1 MKKKVV
7 SLLAASAFLLSSAP
21 GASAEVVESGNHAR
35 AAKSAPCNDPISDTY
50 DVSKMATIMDE
61 DKMLWNFVHM
71 DQFLPHSIIQKGSKV
86 HPFKR
91 GKIVDLSTLTY
102 KFNGE
107 TRKFA
112 DLMNRSRT
120 NGLLVIKDGKIVN
133 EQYFNGNDA
142 CTRFTS
148 WSIAKSYVSTL
159 VGIAVD
165 EGKIKS
171 MDDIITDY
179 VPELKGS
186 GYEEAT
192 IRDVLQM
199 SSGINWDEDY
209 SNPNSDIWRMMQDV
223 VFNNM
228 PLKDFIKDL
237 KGGQPHTFNYKSADA
252 QVLAFLV
259 ENVNRKP
266 LHEVLSEKLWKPL
279 GMTSDAYLNQD
290 LHHNDVGLS
299 FINAPLRD
307 LAKLGQLF
315 LQDGKW
321 GGKQIV
327 SAKWV
332 EEATTPVDAD
342 LQPNVAHPHFGYQYQ
357 WWVPEGAQFGHE
369 FSAMGVYGQY
379 VYVDKDAGV
388 VIAKV
393 SADPENSDNVYNDYE
408 EITAFRE
415 IVKAV
420 SNKH

>member
-7 SLLAASAFLLSSAP
+7 SLLVASALLLSSALI
-21 GASAEVVESGNHAR
+21 ASAEAVEPENSAL
-35 AAKSAPCNDPISDTY
+35 AAKPAQCNDPISDTY
-50 DVSKMATIMDE
+50 DVSKIATLLDE
-61 DKMLWNFVHM
+61 DKMPWNFVHM

-91 GKIVDLSTLTY
+91 GEIVNLSTLTY
-102 KFNGE
+102 TFKGE
-107 TRKFA
+107 TRKFT
-112 DLMNRSRT
+112 DLMKRSRT

-148 WSIAKSYVSTL
+148 NSIAKSYVSTL

-171 MDDIITDY
+171 IDDIITDY
-179 VPELKGS
+179 VPELIGS

-199 SSGINWDEDY
+199 SSGVDWNEDY
-209 SNPNSDIWRMMQDV
+209 SNQNSDIWRMMLDV
-223 VFNNM
+223 VFNKM
-228 PLKDFIKDL
+228 PVKDFIKDL
-237 KGGQPHTFNYKSADA
+237 QGGRPHKFNYKSVDA

-259 ENVNRKP
+259 ENVNMKP

-290 LHHNDVGLS
+290 LNNNDFGFS

-307 LAKLGQLF
+307 LAKFGQLF

-321 GGKQIV
+321 RGKQIV
-327 SAKWV
+327 SATWV
-332 EEATTPVDAD
+332 KEATTPVDAD
-342 LQPNVAHPHFGYQYQ
+342 LQPNVAYPHFGYQYQ
-357 WWVPEGAQFGHE
+357 WWVPEGAKFGHE
-369 FSAMGVYGQY
+369 FSAMGNNGQY
-379 VYVDKDAGV
+379 VYVDKDAKV

-393 SADPENSDNVYNDYE
+393 SADPEDSDYE

-420 SNKH
+420 SKKN

>member
-7 SLLAASAFLLSSAP
+7 SLITASALFLSSALI
-21 GASAEVVESGNHAR
+21 ASAEAIEAENSVL
-35 AAKSAPCNDPISDTY
+35 AANPTKCNDPISDTY
-50 DVSKMATIMDE
+50 DVSKLATLTDA
-61 DKMLWNFVHM
+61 DKMSWNFVHM
-71 DQFLPHSIIQKGSKV
+71 DQLLPHSIIQKGNKV

-112 DLMNRSRT
+112 ELMNRSRT

-171 MDDIITDY
+171 VDDIITDY

-199 SSGINWDEDY
+199 SSGVDWDEDY

-223 VFNNM
+223 VFKSM
-228 PLKDFIKDL
+228 PVMEFIKDL
-237 KGGQPHTFNYKSADA
+237 KGGQPHTFNYKSVDS
-252 QVLAFLV
+252 QVLTFLV
-259 ENVNRKP
+259 ENVNKKQ
-266 LHEVLSEKLWKPL
+266 LHEVASEKLWKPL
-279 GMTSDAYLNQD
+279 GMTSDAYWNQD
-290 LHHNDVGLS
+290 LHNNDIGLS

-321 GGKQIV
+321 RGKQIV

-332 EEATTPVDAD
+332 KEATTPVDPD
-342 LQPNVAHPHFGYQYQ
+342 LQPNVAYPHFGYQYQ
-357 WWVPEGAQFGHE
+357 WWVPEGAKFGHE
-369 FSAMGVYGQY
+369 FAAMGVYGQY
-379 VYVDKDAGV
+379 VYVNKDAGV

-393 SADPENSDNVYNDYE
+393 SADPEYTVNVDYDYE

-415 IVKAV
+415 IVRAV
-420 SNKH
+420 SKER

>member
-7 SLLAASAFLLSSAP
+7 SLFVASALLLSSAVS
-21 GASAEVVESGNHAR
+21 ASAEAVEPENIAL
-35 AAKSAPCNDPISDTY
+35 AAKPSQCNDPISDTY
-50 DVSKMATIMDE
+50 DISKTATLFD
-61 DKMLWNFVHM
+61 DSKLLWNFVHM
-71 DQFLPHSIIQKGSKV
+71 DQILPHSIIKKESKV
-86 HPFKR
+86 HSFKS
-91 GKIVDLSTLTY
+91 GNIVNLSTLTY

-107 TRKFA
+107 TRKFT

-142 CTRFTS
+142 CTRFTT

-159 VGIAVD
+159 VGIAID

-171 MDDIITDY
+171 VDDIITDY

-186 GYEEAT
+186 GYEKAT

-199 SSGINWDEDY
+199 SSGVDWDEDY
-209 SNPNSDIWRMMQDV
+209 SNQNSDIWRLMQDLLV
-223 VFNNM
+223 NKM
-228 PLKDFIKDL
+228 PVKDFIKDL
-237 KGGQPHTFNYKSADA
+237 QGGQPHTFNYKSVDS

-259 ENVNRKP
+259 ENVNKKP
-266 LHEVLSEKLWKPL
+266 LHAVLSEKLWKPL

-290 LHHNDVGLS
+290 LKNNDFGFS

-321 GGKQIV
+321 RGKQIV

-332 EEATTPVDAD
+332 KEATTPVDAD
-342 LQPNVAHPHFGYQYQ
+342 LQPNVAYPHFGYQYQ
-357 WWVPEGAQFGHE
+357 WWVPEGAKLGHE
-369 FSAMGVYGQY
+369 FSAMGAYGQY
-379 VYVDKDAGV
+379 VYVDKDAKV

-393 SADPENSDNVYNDYE
+393 SADPDNIVNVDNDYE

-420 SNKH
+420 SKKH

>member
-7 SLLAASAFLLSSAP
+7 SLFVASALLLSSALI
-21 GASAEVVESGNHAR
+21 ASAEAVEPENSAL
-35 AAKSAPCNDPISDTY
+35 AAKPAQCNNPISDTY
-50 DVSKMATIMDE
+50 DVTKIATIMDE
-61 DKMLWNFVHM
+61 DKMPWNFVHM

-86 HPFKR
+86 HPFKS

-102 KFNGE
+102 NFNGE
-107 TRKFA
+107 TRNFT

-148 WSIAKSYVSTL
+148 WSVAKSYVSTL

-171 MDDIITDY
+171 IDDIITDY

-199 SSGINWDEDY
+199 SSGVDWDEDY
-209 SNPNSDIWRMMQDV
+209 SNKKSDIWRMMQDV
-223 VFNNM
+223 LFNKM
-228 PLKDFIKDL
+228 PVKDFIKDL
-237 KGGQPHTFNYKSADA
+237 QGGQPHTFNYKSVDA

-259 ENVNRKP
+259 ENVNKKP
-266 LHEVLSEKLWKPL
+266 LHEVLSQKLWKPL

-290 LHHNDVGLS
+290 LNNNDFGFS

-321 GGKQIV
+321 RGKQIV

-332 EEATTPVDAD
+332 KEATTPVDAD
-342 LQPNVAHPHFGYQYQ
+342 LQPNVAYPHFGYQYQ
-357 WWVPEGAQFGHE
+357 WWVPEGAKFGHE
-369 FSAMGVYGQY
+369 FSAMGFNGQY
-379 VYVDKDAGV
+379 VYVDKDAKV

-393 SADPENSDNVYNDYE
+393 SADPEDSNDYE
-408 EITAFRE
+408 EITSFRE

-420 SNKH
+420 SKKH

>member
-1 MKKKVV
+1 MKKQVV
-7 SLLAASAFLLSSAP
+7 SLSVASILLLSSAL
-21 GASAEVVESGNHAR
+21 GASAEAAEPENNVL
-35 AAKSAPCNDPISDTY
+35 AAKPAQCSDPISDTY
-50 DVSKMATIMDE
+50 DVSKMATIFDD
-61 DKMLWNFVHM
+61 DKILWNFVNM
-71 DQFLPHSIIQKGSKV
+71 DQILPHSIIQKGSMV
-86 HPFKR
+86 HPYKM
-91 GKIVDLSTLTY
+91 GKKVDLSNLTY
-102 KFNGE
+102 NFNGE
-107 TRKFA
+107 TRRFT
-112 DLMNRSRT
+112 DLMERGRT
-120 NGLLVIKDGKIVN
+120 NGLLVIKDGKVVN

-171 MDDIITDY
+171 IDDIITNY

-199 SSGINWDEDY
+199 SSGVDWDEDY
-209 SNPNSDIWRMMQDV
+209 SNENADIWRMLQDV

-228 PLKDFIKDL
+228 PVKDFIKDL
-237 KGGQPHTFNYKSADA
+237 EGGQPHTFNYKSTDA

-259 ENVNRKP
+259 ENVNNKP
-266 LHEVLSEKLWKPL
+266 LHEVFSEKLWKPL

-290 LHHNDVGLS
+290 LHNNDFGLS

-332 EEATTPVDAD
+332 KEATTPVDAD
-342 LQPNVAHPHFGYQYQ
+342 LQPNVSYPHFGYQYQ
-357 WWVPEGAQFGHE
+357 WWVPKGAKLGHE

-393 SADPENSDNVYNDYE
+393 SADPDNGDNIYE
-408 EITAFRE
+408 EMTAFRE

-420 SNKH
+420 SKKR